1 MNLYR
6 VTLRDENG
14 GMTNHQ
20 IEAASLHLAAQAQ
33 DKRFEVVKAE
43 RIDPI
48 SGEVLYEF
56 YNEEDLGSI

>member
-1 MNLYR
+1 
-6 VTLRDENG
+6 
-14 GMTNHQ
+14 MTNHQ
-20 IEAASLHLAAQAQ
+20 VEAAGLHLAAQAQ
-33 DKRFEVVKAE
+33 DERFEVVKAE

>member
-6 VTLRDENG
+6 VTLRDQNG

-56 YNEEDLGSI
+56 YNEEDLESI